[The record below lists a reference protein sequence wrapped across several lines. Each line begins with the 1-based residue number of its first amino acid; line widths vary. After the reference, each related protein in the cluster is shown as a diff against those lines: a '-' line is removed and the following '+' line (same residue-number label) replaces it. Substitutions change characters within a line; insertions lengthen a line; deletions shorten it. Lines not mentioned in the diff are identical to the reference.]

1 MPLYPG
7 FQEGGN
13 MALQQGDLQLL
24 EHPVAKE
31 LLSSNIPARLA
42 FVATDGTPR
51 VLPIWFHWD
60 GQQLLMGTQPNAA
73 KLKAL
78 AQNPKVAI
86 TIDDNTFPN
95 KVLLIRGT
103 AKIDT
108 VDGVVPGWALAAE
121 RYLGPEKG
129 RAWVEQIRA
138 KGGRQAR
145 IAVTP
150 EWVGVLDFQ
159 TRFPRTLA
167 E

>member
-1 MPLYPG
+1 
-7 FQEGGN
+7 
-13 MALQQGDLQLL
+13 MALKQGDLALL
-24 EHPVAKE
+24 DHPVAKE
-31 LLSSNIPARLA
+31 LLASNIPARLA
-42 FVATDGTPR
+42 YVAADGTPR

-60 GQQLLMGTQPNAA
+60 GRQLVMGTMPTAA

-78 AQNPKVAI
+78 ARNPKVAI
-86 TIDDNTFPN
+86 TIDDNTFPH

-108 VDGVVPGWALAAE
+108 VDGVVTGWAQAAE

-129 RAWVEQIRA
+129 KAFVEQIRA
-138 KGGRQAR
+138 KGESQAR

-150 EWVGVLDFQ
+150 EWVGVLDFE
-159 TRFPRTLA
+159 TRFPRTLS